1 MTLADFIVENLD
13 EILEEWVEF
22 ARTLASGSHLELEAL
37 RDHARAMLL
46 TVARD
51 MTTHQ
56 SDARQRSKSR
66 GEVSVS
72 ESQTGSAAFAHGDQR
87 YIEGFTIPELV
98 SEYRAL
104 RATVIRLWARDTTLE
119 ERTLYEL
126 TRFNE
131 SIDQLLAESVF
142 KFLEQL
148 QHARELFM
156 GVLGHDLRTD
166 LQLILACSDRLERSS
181 SKEAIKE
188 YVPHIRESTNNIRA
202 MAEDLLDVART
213 RLGGQLPMD
222 IGQVDAA
229 LACDEVL
236 HPFRVL
242 YPQCDFRLQIDGSVS
257 GEWDRKRLQ
266 QMLANLVRNAAQHG
280 DMTRPITLSAHRLD
294 DTVVFKV
301 HNYGAPIPSAQ
312 ISHVFNPMQQGERRN
327 DPTSLGLGLYIAS
340 TIAKGHAGTLAVAS
354 SEAEGT
360 TFTATLPRAH
370 RESVTSEA

>member
-1 MTLADFIVENLD
+1 
-13 EILEEWVEF
+13 
-22 ARTLASGSHLELEAL
+22 
-37 RDHARAMLL
+37 
-46 TVARD
+46 
-51 MTTHQ
+51 
-56 SDARQRSKSR
+56 
-66 GEVSVS
+66 
-72 ESQTGSAAFAHGDQR
+72 
-87 YIEGFTIPELV
+87 
-98 SEYRAL
+98 
-104 RATVIRLWARDTTLE
+104 
-119 ERTLYEL
+119 
-126 TRFNE
+126 
-131 SIDQLLAESVF
+131 
-142 KFLEQL
+142 
-148 QHARELFM
+148 
-156 GVLGHDLRTD
+156 
-166 LQLILACSDRLERSS
+166 
-181 SKEAIKE
+181 
-188 YVPHIRESTNNIRA
+188 
-202 MAEDLLDVART
+202 
-213 RLGGQLPMD
+213 MD

-280 DMTRPITLSAHRLD
+280 DMTRPITLSARRLD

-301 HNYGAPIPSAQ
+301 HNYGAPIPSSQ